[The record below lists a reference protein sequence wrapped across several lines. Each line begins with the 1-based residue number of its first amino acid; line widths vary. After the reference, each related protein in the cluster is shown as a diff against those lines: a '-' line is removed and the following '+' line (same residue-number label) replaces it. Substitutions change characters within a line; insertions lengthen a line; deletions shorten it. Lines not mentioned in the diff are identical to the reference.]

1 MTTATHQTAFDVWK
15 KRNARHSIGTLVS
28 GASKNDMQRLSSNLE
43 PVKPATL
50 GIDPPPPRLSDEQ
63 RAAIECPGPLLVH
76 AGAGAGKTSVLA
88 HRVAHFIA
96 QGVDPFEILVVA
108 FSVKAARELRDR
120 IELLLPAEQADRI
133 TICTLHA
140 LGLRMLRDYSD
151 VLGYVQP
158 SDAQLPRRVP
168 GV

>member
-1 MTTATHQTAFDVWK
+1 M
-15 KRNARHSIGTLVS
+15 
-28 GASKNDMQRLSSNLE
+28 
-43 PVKPATL
+43 L
-50 GIDPPPPRLSDEQ
+50 GVDPPPPRLSDEQ
-63 RAAIECPGPLLVH
+63 RAAIECPGPVLVH

-158 SDAQLPRRVP
+158 SDAQLPMRVP
-168 GV
+168 GVCDTQGRLRIIRRFMPTWQTLSRCCAMKPRPRT